1 MPEAVK
7 SVTQLES
14 ISLKPLV
21 FDSPKLRSPG
31 EIEVAREDDV
41 RQGHF
46 EREPDIVEPLPPPR
60 RPKPRRLPETPITSE
75 KMRRIER
82 LMRIQDQ
89 SYDIPNPQQVIDI
102 NYYFLK
108 NSKI

>member
-14 ISLKPLV
+14 ISLTPV
-21 FDSPKLRSPG
+21 DFDSPKLRSPG
-31 EIEVAREDDV
+31 EVEVNNRADV
-41 RQGHF
+41 RQSDF

-60 RPKPRRLPETPITSE
+60 RPKPRRLPETPITTE

-89 SYDIPNPQQVIDI
+89 SYDIPKSQQVSIQ
-102 NYYFLK
+102 YY
-108 NSKI
+108 SI